1 MVVDGDARLEEGR
14 GSSLDAA
21 WGGPSLVSL
30 DPPASPLLPASE
42 ASEEPA
48 LAPGL
53 PGAAPRAPP
62 ATAARRATAV
72 VELAKGARWSEESG
86 HAGGLVGGGKAE
98 EARRDGRRREQRPEM
113 RKWGMTKWRNESPE
127 YY

>member
-1 MVVDGDARLEEGR
+1 MVVDGDTCLEEGR
-14 GSSLDAA
+14 GLSLDAP

-30 DPPASPLLPASE
+30 DPPALRLLPASE
-42 ASEEPA
+42 APA

-53 PGAAPRAPP
+53 TGAAPRAPP

-72 VELAKGARWSEESG
+72 VELAKGTRWSEESG

-98 EARRDGRRREQRPEM
+98 EARRDGRRRESSGL
-113 RKWGMTKWRNESPE
+113 K
-127 YY
+127 